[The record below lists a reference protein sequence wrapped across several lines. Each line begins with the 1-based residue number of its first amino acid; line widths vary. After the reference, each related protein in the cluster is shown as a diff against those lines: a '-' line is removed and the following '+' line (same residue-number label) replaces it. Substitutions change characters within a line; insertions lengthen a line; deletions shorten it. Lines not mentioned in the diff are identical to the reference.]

1 MFSVINTYKYSVLTT
16 QSKSNTNKIC
26 AIEKISS
33 TYYLK
38 QVRKKYKQQKLV
50 IIVSLTNL

>member
-1 MFSVINTYKYSVLTT
+1 MSTAINTYKYSVLTT
-16 QSKSNTNKIC
+16 QSNSNTNKIC

-38 QVRKKYKQQKLV
+38 
-50 IIVSLTNL
+50 